1 MTHQSLPQP
10 LQQMQEMQLLDRV
23 KAFMD
28 SYRGIRKYLVAPLP
42 LPWVQLGRIFV
53 LAYVFTLPFALLSPD
68 LNLEGVQVIFTTFL
82 MTYGFLGCEFL
93 FVELDDPFAEDPNDL
108 PLAEECRAAVE
119 DIILSLYF
127 ADGKAAAIKL
137 ESEIPTFGDDKF
149 YDEQVLKNQPFF
161 RLKKVVQKVKTETDP
176 LL

>member
-10 LQQMQEMQLLDRV
+10 LHQMQEMQLMDRV
-23 KAFMD
+23 KDFMD

-68 LNLEGVQVIFTTFL
+68 LNLAGIKVIFTTFL
-82 MTYGFLGCEFL
+82 VTYGFLGCEFL

-108 PLAEECRAAVE
+108 PLAEECRAAVRT
-119 DIILSLYF
+119 LY
-127 ADGKAAAIKL
+127 
-137 ESEIPTFGDDKF
+137 
-149 YDEQVLKNQPFF
+149 
-161 RLKKVVQKVKTETDP
+161 
-176 LL
+176 

>member
-10 LQQMQEMQLLDRV
+10 LHQMQEMQLMDRV
-23 KAFMD
+23 KDFMD

-68 LNLEGVQVIFTTFL
+68 LNLAGIQVIFTTFL

-119 DIILSLYF
+119 DIIELVFCRWRIS
-127 ADGKAAAIKL
+127 
-137 ESEIPTFGDDKF
+137 S
-149 YDEQVLKNQPFF
+149 N
-161 RLKKVVQKVKTETDP
+161 ETGIRNSNVWRQRF
-176 LL
+176 LR